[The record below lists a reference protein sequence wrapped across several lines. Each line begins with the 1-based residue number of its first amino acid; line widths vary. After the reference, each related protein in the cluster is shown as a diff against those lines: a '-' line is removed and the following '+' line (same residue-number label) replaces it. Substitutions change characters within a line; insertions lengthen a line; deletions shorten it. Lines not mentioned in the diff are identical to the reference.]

1 MVQSLKMIFTLYVNF
16 RLILIVNRI
25 RRERKLHV
33 KDVVKSVCQ
42 VHVSNTMI
50 ANTDVIDGLDLD
62 REDFDIDD
70 NDDAED
76 EFSKIEKLILEAAPS
91 PDQ

>member
-1 MVQSLKMIFTLYVNF
+1 M
-16 RLILIVNRI
+16 
-25 RRERKLHV
+25 
-33 KDVVKSVCQ
+33 KDVVKSVWQ

-50 ANTDVIDGLDLD
+50 ANTDIIDGLDLD
-62 REDFDIDD
+62 REDFNIDD